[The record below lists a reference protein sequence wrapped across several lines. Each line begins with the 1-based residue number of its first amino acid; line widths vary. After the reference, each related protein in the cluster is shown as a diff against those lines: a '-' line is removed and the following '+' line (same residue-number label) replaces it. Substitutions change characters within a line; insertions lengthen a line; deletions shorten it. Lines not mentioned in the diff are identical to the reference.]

1 MKKTKEVDYYE
12 CAQCNKEATY
22 INKCSFCNCDLCQHC
37 RNMPSI
43 SNYTFC
49 SKCYSLDFQKVF
61 SDFEK
66 DWSILKG
73 KQDIESDKLI
83 KKCDHK
89 IALLINETKENAC

>member
-1 MKKTKEVDYYE
+1 M
-12 CAQCNKEATY
+12 
-22 INKCSFCNCDLCQHC
+22 
-37 RNMPSI
+37 
-43 SNYTFC
+43 
-49 SKCYSLDFQKVF
+49 F